1 MRGLIIGVGA
11 LIAALWAALGMGGAV
26 AQAPAGDAAAGAG
39 IFADRCAIC
48 HLAAGGGQ
56 GPSLK
61 GVYGRKA
68 AASPG
73 FRYSAALTASGLT
86 WTSGELDR
94 FLAGPSKAVPGTAM
108 AAVVSDPSQ
117 RRDLIAYLRAGAR

>member
-1 MRGLIIGVGA
+1 MRGPIIGGA
-11 LIAALWAALGMGGAV
+11 LAAALGMGGAL
-26 AQAPAGDAAAGAG
+26 AQSPAGDAAAGAA

-56 GPSLK
+56 GPSLE
-61 GVYGRKA
+61 GVYARKA
-68 AASPG
+68 AALPG

-94 FLAGPSKAVPGTAM
+94 FLAGPFKAVPGTTM

-117 RRDLIAYLRAGAR
+117 RRDLIAYLRAGSR